1 MKNLRLT
8 LGDAF
13 SRELKEEMHHLT
25 MAGRWWLAY
34 QLSGSDPKVLEA
46 LFADAETKFDDGDNH
61 RLAVFEDGSCI
72 NWHDGDLCVYYDVSN
87 LLDHYDHFVPDRLS
101 AFDEALADYPVIE
114 KYRELL
120 ISDSADEEDDS

>member
-13 SRELKEEMHHLT
+13 TRELKEEIHQLT

-46 LFADAETKFDDGDNH
+46 LLDDAETKCDDGGNH

-72 NWHDGDLCVYYDVSN
+72 NWHQGDLCVYYNVSN
-87 LLDHYDHFVPDRLS
+87 LLDRYDYFAPDRLS
-101 AFDEALADYPVIE
+101 VFDEALADYPVIE
-114 KYRELL
+114 KYRDLL
-120 ISDSADEEDDS
+120 TSDSAWEEDAG